1 MREHGG
7 QLFAMLKI
15 DAEILDEGEKVRL
28 VFKDDNSPILRT
40 DFSIDHLAQF
50 IQELQHAANLAFS
63 QRLDAGKGATKAP
76 KPRTKPFEVHSAQ
89 IRRSRSGASLTLQ
102 VSAKDGRTA
111 HLRLPIVLASALSD
125 ELRNALAA
133 AGEMGGDAKH

>member
-1 MREHGG
+1 
-7 QLFAMLKI
+7 MLKI

-28 VFKDDNSPILRT
+28 VFKDEDSPKFQT
-40 DFSIDHLAQF
+40 DFSIDHLGQF
-50 IQELQHAANLAFS
+50 IRELQHTANLAFS
-63 QRLDAGKGATKAP
+63 QRLDAGQDALKAP

-89 IRRSRSGASLTLQ
+89 IRRSRSGTSLTLQ

-111 HLRLPIVLASALSD
+111 NLRLPIVLASALSD

-133 AGEMGGDAKH
+133 SGAAGDGTKH